1 MSPMMTPA
9 PSDLEKAIRTRSSS
23 EPGRE
28 KIAKATRRIFL
39 AVLVFVIIN
48 IPPILYMWKKEPPT
62 EEHDKAPGT
71 FSVLPRKSYPDF
83 YHAAQEGEALTK
95 SDEIRA
101 NTLRS
106 WEWIE
111 LTEPS
116 QWFYPTKEGF
126 SQFNRVVPLPWPVLE
141 GYVPR
146 PVLLPEQAFPE
157 SRLVA
162 SLPRMEEQNFLDLAA
177 DIAEP
182 AQDTREIQA
191 VAPRWRRVGGHSL
204 QNPPQL
210 TAQEQTFLKNPAILA
225 KLSDACQ
232 PTRLEIQFRPGFSL
246 PRIVL
251 RESCGAT
258 ELDQAAMRA
267 LRENLRQ
274 LGANELA
281 FPRVSSVLLEV
292 DWRI

>member
-71 FSVLPRKSYPDF
+71 FSVLPQKSYPDF
-83 YHAAQEGEALTK
+83 YHAAQQGDALAK

-146 PVLLPEQAFPE
+146 PVLLPEQTFPE

-162 SLPRMEEQNFLDLAA
+162 SLPRIEEQNFLDLAA

-182 AQDTREIQA
+182 AQDTREIQ
-191 VAPRWRRVGGHSL
+191 VIAPRWRRVGGHSL

-210 TAQEQTFLKNPAILA
+210 TAQEQTFLKEPAILA

-232 PTRLEIQFRPGFSL
+232 PTRLEVQFRPGFSL